1 MISCRTL
8 RSTVVLSAGLLL
20 SGFLLLIIAET
31 AGLPVPTA
39 HLALLAVLGGA
50 VMLGLGFALAMSPWS
65 RHHFDNCEH

>member
-1 MISCRTL
+1 MISCTTL
-8 RSTVVLSAGLLL
+8 RSTVVFSAGLLV
-20 SGFLLLIIAET
+20 SGVLLLLVAET

-50 VMLGLGFALAMSPWS
+50 VTLGVGFALAIFPWS